1 MRFLLGHSE
10 DVEDGAPDTANSQS
24 DTSASL
30 QAFINSDTPPEAV
43 TLDKLQSCFP
53 YRFDKF
59 QARTRGV

>member
-1 MRFLLGHSE
+1 MRFVLGHSD
-10 DVEDGAPDTANSQS
+10 DVDDGALDTADAQA
-24 DTSASL
+24 DTSAAL
-30 QAFINSDTPPEAV
+30 HAFINSDTPPEAV